1 MLLHQSGREP
11 IQADFLIV
19 PGNSPPRLAKRKRRD
34 VKHLS
39 NNPQM
44 LGSEKLFAKY
54 TGTGDGIGCLKNIQV
69 TLHIDKTVP
78 QVAGNMIEHHF
89 TCTLRN
95 LLKYRSYNKKV
106 ILSLRCDQMGV
117 LNCYPTQIQY
127 SK

>member
-11 IQADFLIV
+11 IQDDFLIV
-19 PGNSPPRLAKRKRRD
+19 PGNSRFGKETAERLLSIG

-39 NNPQM
+39 NTPQM

-78 QVAGNMIEHHF
+78 PVARKHHRTPF
-89 TCTLRN
+89 HLHTKELAEIQE
-95 LLKYRSYNKKV
+95 LLTR
-106 ILSLRCDQMGV
+106 R
-117 LNCYPTQIQY
+117 
-127 SK
+127 